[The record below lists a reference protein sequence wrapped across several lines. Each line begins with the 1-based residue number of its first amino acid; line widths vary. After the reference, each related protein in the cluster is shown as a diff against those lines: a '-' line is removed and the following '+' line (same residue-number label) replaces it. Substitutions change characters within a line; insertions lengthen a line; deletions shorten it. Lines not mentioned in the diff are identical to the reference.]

1 MLQGPE
7 SRNMTEII
15 RIEYTPNPNALKF
28 IVDQYLTF
36 KSESKMFLSE
46 VDAKGNTFVL
56 ALFAVENV
64 EGIYLQDNFITIT
77 KETEADWDPIV
88 GHVQDIIEI
97 HEDIGVSSIYE
108 GQRDESEQSETPKI
122 QFDGKF
128 KELEREEKLV
138 WIDKLLDAEVRPG
151 LASDGGGLEVD
162 SINDHNVVSILY
174 FGACGGCPSSTTGTL
189 MFIESLLQERLCE
202 SITVLPLN

>member
-1 MLQGPE
+1 
-7 SRNMTEII
+7 MTEII

-28 IVDQYLTF
+28 IVDVYLTA
-36 KSESKMFLSE
+36 KGDSRMYLSDT
-46 VDAKGNTFVL
+46 DARGNTFVL
-56 ALFAVENV
+56 SLFAIENV
-64 EGIYLQDNFITIT
+64 EGVYLQDNFLTIT

-88 GHVQDIIEI
+88 GHVQDQIEI

-108 GQRDESEQSETPKI
+108 GQKESGPEPKQTRI
-122 QFDGKF
+122 EFNGNF
-128 KELEREEKLV
+128 KELERDEKLEWV
-138 WIDKLLDAEVRPG
+138 NKLLDAEVRPG

-162 SINDHNVVSILY
+162 AINDHNVISILY